1 MADHDIE
8 DRIKLVLSREA
19 MVERKPADIPG
30 NANLIDDL
38 GLDSVRIVELIV
50 GIEDEFG
57 IVIADEDLS
66 LELFESVT
74 SLATFI
80 RSRISINLPGTEE
93 CSPRHDRSP
102 QLDGSCRIH
111 PSET

>member
-1 MADHDIE
+1 MADQSIE

-19 MVERKPADIPG
+19 MVDRRPADIPET
-30 NANLIDDL
+30 ARLIDDL

-50 GIEDEFG
+50 GLEDEFG

-66 LELFESVT
+66 LELFENVT

-80 RSRISINLPGTEE
+80 RAKTQTDAAPE
-93 CSPRHDRSP
+93 
-102 QLDGSCRIH
+102 
-111 PSET
+111 

>member
-1 MADHDIE
+1 MADQSIE

-19 MVERKPADIPG
+19 MVDRKPAEIPEM
-30 NANLIDDL
+30 ARLIDDL

-50 GIEDEFG
+50 GLEDEFG

-66 LELFESVT
+66 LELFENVT

-80 RSRISINLPGTEE
+80 RAKTQTDAAPE
-93 CSPRHDRSP
+93 
-102 QLDGSCRIH
+102 
-111 PSET
+111 

>member
-1 MADHDIE
+1 MANQSIE

-19 MVERKPADIPG
+19 MVDRKPGDIPE
-30 NANLIDDL
+30 NAKLIDSL

-74 SLATFI
+74 SLA
-80 RSRISINLPGTEE
+80 RYVRARI
-93 CSPRHDRSP
+93 
-102 QLDGSCRIH
+102 
-111 PSET
+111 